1 MIEIYSNSQEEILRV
16 SSEGEFTWH
25 PDADRLIENGNFNDY
40 PSMKYILKALR
51 KKPMMAD
58 DMMKL
63 ILDPERKSLVEL
75 IRSVEKHHGIG
86 EEK

>member
-1 MIEIYSNSQEEILRV
+1 MNEWHDLTEKELEEI
-16 SSEGEFTWH
+16 SKYYGPMSEGEWNLMLV
-25 PDADRLIENGNFNDY
+25 AQ
-40 PSMKYILKALR
+40 KALR
-51 KKPMMAD
+51 EKNSNQEPKKPMMAD